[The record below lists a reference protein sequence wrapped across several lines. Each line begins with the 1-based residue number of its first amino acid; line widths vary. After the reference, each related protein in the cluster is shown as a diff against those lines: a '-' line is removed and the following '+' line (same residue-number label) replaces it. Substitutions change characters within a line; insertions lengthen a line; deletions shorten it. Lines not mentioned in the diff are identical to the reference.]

1 MKTKAEMTQEFSL
14 ILLEKMSIKNENDS
28 GWMERIAK
36 DAAMLAN
43 IVQTEIE
50 KNLDKSRPD
59 VIQEGFDNL
68 RKRP

>member
-1 MKTKAEMTQEFSL
+1 MKTRAEMTQEYSM
-14 ILLEKMSIKNENDS
+14 ILLEKMNIRNENDS

-43 IVQTEIE
+43 LVQAEIE

-59 VIQEGFDNL
+59 VIGTGL
-68 RKRP
+68 